1 MTGLQLRSS
10 RIDKLYAHDDQI
22 GPFARMTFNASGA
35 LDTSW
40 GGQGRVEGRPDI
52 VLIPLYHKIRIP
64 FEVIHDAIL
73 ELDGILAWIRK
84 TLDSQLQRPEWDIYL
99 TTVSEYKKDIHTR
112 YRSSLGPRLEDFLTE
127 SLPKYLWRV
136 TALHDEESVLD
147 MVFDATGIAQHN
159 LVLQTITL
167 NSELA
172 AMLQVALPQVIPQIT
187 EGHLKNILQELA
199 PEETAA

>member
-1 MTGLQLRSS
+1 MVQGSS
-10 RIDKLYAHDDQI
+10 PC
-22 GPFARMTFNASGA
+22 GPTKWETLNLA
-35 LDTSW
+35 
-40 GGQGRVEGRPDI
+40 VEGFFFYPVDI
-52 VLIPLYHKIRIP
+52 WSELPERGLLPLT
-64 FEVIHDAIL
+64 
-73 ELDGILAWIRK
+73 G
-84 TLDSQLQRPEWDIYL
+84 
-99 TTVSEYKKDIHTR
+99 IHTR
-112 YRSSLGPRLEDFLTE
+112 YRSSLGTRLEDFLTE

-136 TALHDEESVLD
+136 TALHDQEAILD

-172 AMLQVALPQVIPQIT
+172 TMLQVALPQVIPQIT